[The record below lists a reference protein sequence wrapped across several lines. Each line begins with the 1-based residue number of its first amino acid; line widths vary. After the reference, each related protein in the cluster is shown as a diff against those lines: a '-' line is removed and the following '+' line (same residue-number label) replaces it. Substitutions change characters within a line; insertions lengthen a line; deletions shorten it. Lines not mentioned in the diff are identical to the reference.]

1 MDPLSIISLTGNIA
15 QFMSIGF
22 GIVSTSREIYHS
34 GSGISEK
41 IQTFTL
47 LVEDMRRSIK
57 TISKHHIIAEPPNE
71 DTKIL
76 HNIVEECERLASK
89 LLEELDTLRTD
100 RKGVSRHIEA
110 LRVSGTMWW
119 KKKDIDDVLSRLTML
134 EARLRAWWDVAL
146 PL

>member
-15 QFMSIGF
+15 QFISLGY

-34 GSGISEK
+34 GAGTSEK
-41 IQTFTL
+41 VQTCTL
-47 LVEDMRRSIK
+47 LAEDMRRSIR
-57 TISKHHIIAEPPNE
+57 TISKHPVLAEPPSE

-76 HNIVEECERLASK
+76 HAIVDECDRLASK
-89 LLEELDTLRTD
+89 LLAELDTLRVN
-100 RKGVSRHIEA
+100 RKAVSRHIEA

-119 KKKDIDDVLSRLTML
+119 KKKDIDEVLSRLAML